1 MFDHNVTRGALKNLV
16 TDKPAPITNTN
27 LINKPLGLAQGKAKG
42 DDGAILSSMFDHN
55 VTRGALKNLVT
66 DKPAPITNTNLI
78 NKPIGLAQAKGKA
91 KSDDG
96 AILSSMFDHNVTRG
110 ALKNLVTDK
119 PAPITN
125 TNLINKPLGLA
136 QSLIKLEKADAPP
149 KKEEDVGTAEIY
161 GPARVGGNNVV
172 FSKS

>member
-27 LINKPLGLAQGKAKG
+27 LINKPLGLAQQKQKG
-42 DDGAILSSMFDHN
+42 
-55 VTRGALKNLVT
+55 
-66 DKPAPITNTNLI
+66 
-78 NKPIGLAQAKGKA
+78 
-91 KSDDG
+91 DDG

-136 QSLIKLEKADAPP
+136 QGGKKPATETLLQLERDDDAILSTLFDHNVTRGALTNLVVDMPAPITNTALI
-149 KKEEDVGTAEIY
+149 
-161 GPARVGGNNVV
+161 N
-172 FSKS
+172 

>member
-16 TDKPAPITNTN
+16 VDMPAPITNTA
-27 LINKPLGLAQGKAKG
+27 LINKPLSLAQQKQKQKG
-42 DDGAILSSMFDHN
+42 ADDAILSSMFDHN

-66 DKPAPITNTNLI
+66 DKPAPITNTALI
-78 NKPIGLAQAKGKA
+78 NKPLGLAQQKQKG
-91 KSDDG
+91 DDG

-136 QSLIKLEKADAPP
+136 QQK
-149 KKEEDVGTAEIY
+149 
-161 GPARVGGNNVV
+161 
-172 FSKS
+172 